1 MLLYHARKRDKSMSR
16 VIPVEV
22 KQRCVE
28 LYNKGTSTEKLYKEH
43 YLKYGSGKLSTFE
56 RQLRKWRSKTRV
68 DNELLEKGNLSYKFT
83 PHATTVQVDKNGE
96 IIQSWI
102 KGKAQDDLYLDLIEN
117 INNLPPHKPIEK
129 RAKQIANKMLE
140 ITFDDMHWGIAV
152 FEDYIETLQDT
163 IEIIEREQWEE
174 INIVI
179 GADLMHTDDLRGHT
193 SNQTYIG
200 AVDVKQAYND
210 CLRFYFEIMEYSLK
224 CSDKVN
230 VIYNMGNHSETLSWT
245 IVQVLKVKYPDANY
259 DDSFEHRKLIRY
271 HDIFIGITHGD
282 TIKNN
287 LRDVKELF
295 IEEFTMDY
303 AKAKIKEI
311 HISHLHQNKESG
323 DINGCMVRRLST
335 KAPTDDWHRKHG
347 YTASIKRFML
357 FEYSRDRLL
366 SVHYV

>member
-1 MLLYHARKRDKSMSR
+1 MRS
-16 VIPVEV
+16 VIPIEV
-22 KQRCVE
+22 KKKCIKMHESGMTAREVYTQYYSQRHNTKFE
-28 LYNKGTSTEKLYKEH
+28 SFRRMLRSWKNKIE
-43 YLKYGSGKLSTFE
+43 
-56 RQLRKWRSKTRV
+56 V
-68 DNELLEKGNLSYKFT
+68 DNEILETGNLGYGFT

-96 IIQSWI
+96 IVQSWI

-152 FEDYIETLQDT
+152 FEDYIEALQGT

-193 SNQTYIG
+193 SNHTFIG
-200 AVDVKQAYND
+200 PVDVKQAYND

-224 CSDKVN
+224 CSEKVN

-245 IVQVLKVKYPDANY
+245 IVQVLKVKFPDANY

-282 TIKNN
+282 TIKKN

-347 YTASIKRFML
+347 YTTSIKRFML

-366 SVHYV
+366 SLHYV